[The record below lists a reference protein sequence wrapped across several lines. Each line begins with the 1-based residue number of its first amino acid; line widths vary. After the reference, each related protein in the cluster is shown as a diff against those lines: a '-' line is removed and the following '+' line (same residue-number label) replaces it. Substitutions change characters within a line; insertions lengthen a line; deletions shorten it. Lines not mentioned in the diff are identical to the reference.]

1 MQQLSLSLRAIL
13 CQKLLP
19 RKDGKGRTP
28 WCEILISTPIVV
40 KLIAEGRMA
49 DLQQAMR
56 NREAG
61 MRIFDQ
67 DLADLVRAGK
77 VEEALALQ
85 VCYDEAALR
94 RALRGVKSTGE
105 GVGLI

>member
-1 MQQLSLSLRAIL
+1 
-13 CQKLLP
+13 
-19 RKDGKGRTP
+19 
-28 WCEILISTPIVV
+28 
-40 KLIAEGRMA
+40 
-49 DLQQAMR
+49 
-56 NREAG
+56 